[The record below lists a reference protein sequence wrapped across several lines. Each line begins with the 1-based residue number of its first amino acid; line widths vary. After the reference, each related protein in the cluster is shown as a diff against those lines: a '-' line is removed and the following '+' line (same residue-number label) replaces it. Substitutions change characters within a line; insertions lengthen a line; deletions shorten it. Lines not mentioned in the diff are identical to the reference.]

1 MSTLTQMPWFMRP
14 ETYLQP
20 WQEAMAKA
28 FAMPKV
34 IEIMRRTRVGATPT
48 RPPCYREENL
58 RLLEYETDAPR
69 KYQTPLVLAFALVN
83 RPYILDLRPGKSVI
97 HHFLQHGFPTY
108 NIDWGQPTPG
118 DKHLGLE
125 DYVLGYMDHVV
136 DFLRKRHRVDQVN
149 LIGYCM
155 GGTMSAMYAALRPQK
170 IKNLILMAAPVDW
183 STKDSLLAVWSDAR
197 YFDVDKLVDAYGN
210 APAEWLQISFQ
221 LLRPVANTVEK
232 WIHFYEKMDDE
243 KFLEDFFAMET
254 WLNDN
259 IPVAGEV
266 FRQFVKYLFQK
277 NLLIQDRLELGCE
290 RVNLK
295 KITCPILNLIAAE
308 DHLVLPSQSVPFN
321 EAVSSADRKTIA
333 FPVGHIGLAV
343 SSKSHRD
350 LWPEV
355 ANWLGERSDRLKPS
369 KGAAT

>member
-1 MSTLTQMPWFMRP
+1 MSTMTQMPWFLSP
-14 ETYLQP
+14 EAYMQP
-20 WQEAMAKA
+20 WQQAMSKM

-34 IEIMRRTRVGATPT
+34 IEVMRRTRVGATPT
-48 RPPCYREENL
+48 RPVYREDGL

-69 KYQTPLVLAFALVN
+69 KYKTPLVLAFALVN
-83 RPYILDLRPGKSVI
+83 RPYILDLKPGKSVI
-97 HHFLQHGFPTY
+97 QHFLTGGFDCY
-108 NIDWGQPTPG
+108 NIDWGKPTPG
-118 DKHLGLE
+118 DKSLALE

-136 DFLRKRHRVDQVN
+136 DFVRERNGVDKIN

-155 GGTMSAMYAALRPQK
+155 GGTMSAMYAALRPEK
-170 IKNLILMAAPVDW
+170 IRNLILMAAPVDW
-183 STKDSLLAVWSDAR
+183 STKDSLLALWSDER
-197 YFDVDKLVDAYGN
+197 YFDVDKLIDTYGN

-221 LLRPVANTVEK
+221 LLKPVSNLIEK
-232 WIHFYEKMDDE
+232 YVNFYENMDDE

-266 FRQFVKYLFQK
+266 FRQFVKYMFQK
-277 NLLIQDRLELGCE
+277 NMLMQGRLEIGGE

-295 KITCPILNLIAAE
+295 NVSCPILNLVAQH
-308 DHLVLPSQSVPFN
+308 DHLVLPAQSLPCN
-321 EAVSSADRKTIA
+321 DAVGSTDRKAIN

-350 LWPEV
+350 LWPQV
-355 ANWLGERSDRLKPS
+355 VNWLGERSDALK
-369 KGAAT
+369 TH